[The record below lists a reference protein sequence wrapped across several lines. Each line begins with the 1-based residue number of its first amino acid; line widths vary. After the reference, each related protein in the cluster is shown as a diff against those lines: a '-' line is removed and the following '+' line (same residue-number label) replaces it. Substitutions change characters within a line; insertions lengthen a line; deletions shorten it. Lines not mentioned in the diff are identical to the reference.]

1 MSAKVLI
8 VDDAPLFQAGMASAL
23 KDAGFEV
30 VGSASDA
37 LAAIGHSRRLNPD
50 LVVLDVLMPGMS
62 GLEVVDKIIDACPTT
77 KVVLLTSS
85 ESEEDLLMAIKQGAS
100 GYIVKDTG
108 FPQLVEAMRQ
118 VANGGAVVSPAMG
131 AKLFDVVAHLLRNRE
146 LNSTRRPL
154 TEVVCAAVSITSM
167 P

>member
-1 MSAKVLI
+1 
-8 VDDAPLFQAGMASAL
+8 
-23 KDAGFEV
+23 
-30 VGSASDA
+30 
-37 LAAIGHSRRLNPD
+37 
-50 LVVLDVLMPGMS
+50 MPGMS

-108 FPQLVEAMRQ
+108 FPQLVEAMSQ
-118 VANGGAVVSPAMG
+118 VAKGGAVVSPAMG

-146 LNSTRRPL
+146 LNSTRRPSL
-154 TEVVCAAVSITSM
+154 TGREVQILQNIADGMTSKEIGDQLFISENTVKNHVRNILDKLGLKSRHDAVRYAEQAGLVTRR
-167 P
+167 